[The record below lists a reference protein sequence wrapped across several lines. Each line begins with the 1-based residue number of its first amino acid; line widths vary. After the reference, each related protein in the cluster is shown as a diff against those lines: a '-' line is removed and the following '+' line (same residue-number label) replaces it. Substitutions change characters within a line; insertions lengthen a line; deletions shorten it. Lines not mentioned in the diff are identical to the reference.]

1 MLGWMCTRR
10 RCAWLSLRAAGA
22 ARSVRLAASN
32 AASAASIDWWRAP
45 LRTKGGAVEAL
56 SLPGLVGS
64 CPRGWCKSASL
75 LASQPR
81 IGRPPHLVTQCGVY
95 PISRP
100 IGRLFPHPAKGRRVF
115 RGAEDLRLIRGHLFR
130 RVAQGRNAGKI
141 AATRGLATEVCQTSI
156 TFGHAWPISP
166 GRRMAALD
174 QTWQPQATSRNGCFR
189 LEFRMPGWR
198 ERWTRSEGAA
208 GYERQ
213 HATGSSRALIYS
225 GGRRMRRIAP

>member
-1 MLGWMCTRR
+1 VPVIRHNPR
-10 RCAWLSLRAAGA
+10 YSHVERRAADH
-22 ARSVRLAASN
+22 
-32 AASAASIDWWRAP
+32 SANI
-45 LRTKGGAVEAL
+45 
-56 SLPGLVGS
+56 GS
-64 CPRGWCKSASL
+64 
-75 LASQPR
+75 
-81 IGRPPHLVTQCGVY
+81 
-95 PISRP
+95 
-100 IGRLFPHPAKGRRVF
+100 KGRRVF

-225 GGRRMRRIAP
+225 GGSTNEEDCPLRDLAEGLGSLPSWVETPPL